1 MSAQMT
7 FEDFAGSATPPAG
20 VGPALLA
27 LWYDMQ
33 GDWERAHRLA
43 QEEEGRNGDWVHAYL
58 HRKEGDEGNA
68 NYWYARAGKSAAS
81 GDLDAEREA
90 IARALLGG

>member
-27 LWYDMQ
+27 LWYEAR
-33 GDWERAHRLA
+33 GDWDRAHRLA

-90 IARALLGG
+90 IARALLRG